1 MAGGIVANAGA
12 SSGMRDLIHPGAWYK
27 NPRLIKLNLWIFL
40 LLITSS
46 TNGYDGS
53 MMNGLQTL
61 TQWQSAFRNPSGGMS
76 LTKFLPHAHAQL
88 GLLNAIQNIGAL
100 TATPLAPYV
109 TDSLGRRVP
118 ILAGAIIMILGTI
131 IQTTSHSVG
140 QFIGARF
147 LIGFGVTFAANAAPL
162 LTTELAYPSQRG
174 PLTST
179 YNSLWYSGAIIAAW
193 TTYGSFRIKSSWSWR
208 LPSALQ
214 GLPSILQIALMW
226 FCPESPRW
234 LINKGRDAEALRTLA
249 YYHARGN
256 DQDPLIQFEYNEIK
270 EAIALDR
277 AVAEQVSWA
286 DLFKTSGNRRRMRI
300 IIAMAFFS
308 QWSGNGLV
316 SYYLSKVLDS
326 IGITDVAT
334 QNLINGILQI
344 YNLIV
349 AVSAGLLCD
358 KIGRRTLFLLSNA
371 GMLCFFTMQ
380 TITSARFAQTGSH
393 AAANGV
399 LASIFLFYGSYDI
412 AYTPLIVSY
421 TVEILPYQLRA
432 KGFTVFNFTISL
444 ALIFNQYVNPI
455 ALSALAW
462 KYYIVY
468 CAFLVFELIFMYL
481 FIIETKNR
489 SLEET
494 AAIFDGEEK
503 VAEIHQRATQDA
515 GLAHVAQGERTPS
528 VNDEKVTDEMV
539 EHHLKA

>member
-1 MAGGIVANAGA
+1 MGGGIVASAGA
-12 SSGMRDLIHPGAWYK
+12 SSGINELLHPGAWYK
-27 NPRLIKLNLWIFL
+27 NSRLVKLNLWILL

-61 TQWQSAFRNPSGGMS
+61 KQWQVAFNNPSGGM
-76 LTKFLPHAHAQL
+76 L
-88 GLLNAIQNIGAL
+88 GLLNAIQNIGIL
-100 TATPLAPYV
+100 TATPLAPYA
-109 TDSLGRRVP
+109 TDGLGRRIP
-118 ILAGAIIMILGTI
+118 IIGGALLMVIGTI

-147 LIGFGVTFAANAAPL
+147 LIGFGLTFAANAAAC

-179 YNSLWYSGAIIAAW
+179 YNSLWYSGSIIAAW
-193 TTYGSFRIKSSWSWR
+193 TTYGSFRIGSSWSWR
-208 LPSALQ
+208 LPSAIQ
-214 GLPSILQIALMW
+214 ALPSLLQLSLMW

-234 LINKGRDAEALRTLA
+234 LINKGRDADALRTLA
-249 YYHARGN
+249 YYHASGN
-256 DQDPLIQFEYNEIK
+256 DQDPLVQFEYNEIK

-277 AVAEQVSWA
+277 AVAEQVSWG
-286 DLFKTSGNRRRMRI
+286 DLFKTPGNRRRMRI
-300 IIAMAFFS
+300 IIALAFFS

-326 IGITDVAT
+326 IGITDVGT

-344 YNLIV
+344 YNFFV
-349 AVSAGLLCD
+349 AVTAGLLCD
-358 KIGRRTLFLLSNA
+358 KIGRRKLFLLSNI
-371 GMLCFFTMQ
+371 GMLAFFTVQ
-380 TITSARFAQTGSH
+380 TVTSARFAQTGSH

-432 KGFTVFNFTISL
+432 KGFTVFNFVVSL

-455 ALSALAW
+455 ALAALAW

-468 CAFLVFELIFMYL
+468 CAFLAFELVFMYF
-481 FIIETKNR
+481 FIIETKNL

-494 AAIFDGEEK
+494 AALFDGEEK
-503 VAEIHQRATQDA
+503 ASELHARAAQDA
-515 GLAHVAQGERTPS
+515 GLAMSKGNKSPS
-528 VNDEKVTDEMV
+528 IGGDEKVIDEMD
-539 EHHLKA
+539 EHHKV